1 MIKILE
7 SQIVEVFLLYYCL
20 SFSDYHFVTFK
31 RFRYYMQDILMRP
44 IEICIWWW
52 WWWGSYFNMLFML
65 KTL

>member
-1 MIKILE
+1 
-7 SQIVEVFLLYYCL
+7 
-20 SFSDYHFVTFK
+20 
-31 RFRYYMQDILMRP
+31 MQDILMRP